1 MKKRITALLL
11 CCVMLLTL
19 CPGLI
24 STATAYDDTQPD
36 QAEATGETVQPTVNF
51 TNVAPFLPPVSG
63 GVRMQ
68 RAASFAA
75 ANFAANDAANFAAT
89 DNGMKISKT
98 AKANGDGSYTI
109 TLEAYATGSKVIT
122 EQKTDIPT
130 DIILVLDQS
139 GSMAETMS
147 TYGFREYTNQSNSYL
162 YNRRH
167 DGGSNN
173 LYYQLDDGSYATV
186 SVEKNETLTYN
197 ELSSL
202 VNYKTSW
209 GSLTTD
215 CYYYYKDNLYEKDT
229 SGKYLKVSLTRDW
242 ISEGFL
248 GLGSYYMYT
257 YKFSNGEEITSNGN
271 DGVPALGPHGP
282 LYYSAVDTTNT
293 VYTYTYT
300 DKDGVPQTIGTST
313 GADTQPTDFTLYE
326 RYSTGSVTRLSALK
340 TAVTN
345 FANSVAEKAA
355 GKDGNITTTEDNINH
370 RIALVGFSSPDYNNT
385 ELLTG
390 SVINQGEWQGT
401 NISTDDWNGY
411 YYFPTGYEMNGP
423 QYGSIN
429 DAQYKAALLPMN
441 TDAGLSG
448 VATGVNALTAWGGT
462 RTDNGLAMANKI
474 LEQNPIPTGE
484 QRNRVVIVFTDGIPG
499 LTGYDSNVAS
509 NAITQASTAKN
520 TYGATVYTIGIF
532 SGADATSAGS
542 TGNGSS
548 DADKGNYFLQRLSS
562 NTQYPQTPSYY
573 LSAADADSLN
583 SIFQQI
589 SNQIE
594 SGGSSTT
601 LDANAEIRD
610 VVSNAFTMPEN
621 TTDINLYT
629 AESNGSTDSWKS
641 RVSFINGTTLINE
654 SKRTISVSGFSFKDN
669 WCGNEETNGQ
679 TTFHDGKKL
688 IIEFTVKPE
697 NGFLGGNNV
706 YTNAGAGVYKNSDA
720 TQPVLSF
727 PQPQVNVPI
736 QDVTVS
742 AQDKNVYLL
751 GNVTADQLKDGSEIS
766 VGDVKLDLSKATD
779 TDKPY
784 GLDPWQ
790 TEYVD
795 ITVEV
800 KDADGNVIS
809 DKLEN
814 LTEDTTYTVA
824 VTVAPKT
831 TGTTSEAKGEA
842 ATAKS
847 GENNPAANVNVFTPE
862 VNFKDSTI
870 YRGNTANYSFNQTDT
885 PVWKHGN
892 TVATAVDMIGTAPA
906 LTYTY
911 DKGEGVFEDCTNVNV
926 TVEIGSTDVTDK
938 TTGDKQFTVH
948 VLQPTVTATVND
960 VQKYYGESYT
970 LGTDANGE
978 INVTWTDKRT
988 DHSNIPA
995 ASGTKPYEARDLTL
1009 AYSTEAFNGQDGIVP
1024 NSDFAVTVKVMKG
1037 DTEMPDATITTSC
1050 TLNKDC
1056 KTPDND
1062 GVYTVHV
1069 KTCTITVKKSGCSD
1083 LDYHAANNTGNAEYQ
1098 SFIFEVNGDEDN
1110 NVQIAPIKVTV
1121 QGNGEV
1127 KIVGLPTGTYTVTEN
1142 QGWSWRYE
1150 AQNNGVA
1157 TADLNT
1163 NHAAAVTI
1171 TNTRTNPYWLSGDN
1185 YAVNHVGGIKAQG
1198 TFVGA

>member
-63 GVRMQ
+63 GVRML
-68 RAASFAA
+68 RAPLAARAA
-75 ANFAANDAANFAAT
+75 ANFAANDTAT
-89 DNGMKISKT
+89 DNGMEISKT
-98 AKANGDGSYTI
+98 ATRNDDGSYTI
-109 TLEAYATGSKVIT
+109 TLEAYATGEKVTTVVT
-122 EQKTDIPT
+122 EDIPT

-139 GSMAETMS
+139 GSMKETMS

-242 ISEGFL
+242 ISEGFW

-326 RYSTGSVTRLSALK
+326 RYRTGSKSRLNALK
-340 TAVTN
+340 DAVTN
-345 FANSVAEKAA
+345 FTNAVAKKAA
-355 GKDGNITTTEDNINH
+355 GKDGDIATTGDNINH
-370 RIALVGFSSPDYNNT
+370 RIAVVGFASSGEEYNEEAYENT
-385 ELLTG
+385 EVFVGAT
-390 SVINQGEWQGT
+390 QYTYGT
-401 NISTDDWNGY
+401 SAQS
-411 YYFPTGYEMNGP
+411 
-423 QYGSIN
+423 QYG
-429 DAQYKAALLPMN
+429 
-441 TDAGLSG
+441 
-448 VATGVNALTAWGGT
+448 NALQSMDTAAGKNNITSSIGALDAYGGT
-462 RTDNGLAMANKI
+462 FTNLGMEMANGI
-474 LEQNPIPTGE
+474 FENNPIPDG
-484 QRNRVVIVFTDGIPG
+484 QNRNRVIIVFTDGYPG
-499 LTGYDSNVAS
+499 TSSTTVNSTVANDAVSEGYTAK
-509 NAITQASTAKN
+509 QSTAN
-520 TYGATVYTIGIF
+520 DGYGATVYTVGIF
-532 SGADATSAGS
+532 SGADGTPVESFSGVS
-542 TGNGSS
+542 NPN
-548 DADKGNYFLQRLSS
+548 KFMHLLSS
-562 NTQYPQTPSYY
+562 NYKNAQSYSDSSKYGTATYPAGGGSYY

-583 SIFQQI
+583 SIFEQI
-589 SNQIE
+589 SDQIE
-594 SGGSSTT
+594 TGGSAST
-601 LDANAEIRD
+601 L
-610 VVSNAFTMPEN
+610 
-621 TTDINLYT
+621 T
-629 AESNGSTDSWKS
+629 AESVVKDIISPQFTLPEGATAANITLETYKYQGPSFAADNAWVNNNDAMGAKATVNGDT
-641 RVSFINGTTLINE
+641 VSVTGFDFAANYVGTVTENGN
-654 SKRTISVSGFSFKDN
+654 VSYRGNKLVISFKV
-669 WCGNEETNGQ
+669 Q
-679 TTFHDGKKL
+679 PKA
-688 IIEFTVKPE
+688 
-697 NGFLGGNNV
+697 GFLGGNDV
-706 YTNAGAGVYKNSDA
+706 YTNFSAGVYENGSA
-720 TQPVLSF
+720 TDPVLSF

-736 QDVTVS
+736 DDVAVT
-742 AQDKNVYLL
+742 AANKNVYLL
-751 GNVTADQLKDGSEIS
+751 GEVTADQLKDGTEIS
-766 VGDVKLDLSKATD
+766 VGDVTLNLAADATN
-779 TDKPY
+779 Y
-784 GLDPWQ
+784 GLEEWQ
-790 TEYVD
+790 TAYVN

-800 KDADGNVIS
+800 KDKGGNVITT
-809 DKLEN
+809 D
-814 LTEDTTYTVA
+814 LTDLTDDTTYTVE

-831 TGTTSEAKGEA
+831 QGTSTPEKGEA
-842 ATAKS
+842 ATAKT
-847 GENNPAANVNVFTPE
+847 GVNAPAANIYVFNPE

-870 YRGNTANYSFNQTDT
+870 YRGNTADYSNNQTDT

-892 TVATAVDMIGTAPA
+892 KVDTAVDMIGTAPT

-911 DKGEGVFEDCTNVNV
+911 GKDEGAFENCTDVNV
-926 TVEIGSTDVTDK
+926 TVKIGSTDVTDK

-1198 TFVGA
+1198 TFVGSN